1 MGVLPGAAASERLA
15 AGADGQAWARD
26 LHEGPACRPGA
37 ACAPLGG
44 LKAIEKLMRDGLRRH
59 GSARYGFRWVT
70 PAGRPLARS
79 DLVRVR
85 ALRLPP
91 AWTAV
96 FASPAAGAKLQAIG
110 KDRAGR
116 WQYRYHP
123 EFVRRRAAAKYRR
136 LRRFAAALPR
146 IRAAVG
152 RDMRRRD
159 LSRERVLATMVRIL
173 EGCCMRPDSEAYA
186 RENRSFGLTTLR
198 PRHVRLAGDRVVFD
212 YRGKSGQR
220 QVRALTDRRVA
231 RLVRALLR
239 IPGRDVFQFVEDGAV
254 VDVRRRHLNAYL
266 RQAAGAPFTAKD
278 FRTWAG
284 TLLCASELA
293 RRHPHALEASA
304 AARRRFVNEA
314 VKAVAN
320 RLGNTPAVARASYI
334 SPAVL
339 DGFAVGRVI
348 GCCMGPDDVIGDHA
362 PALHRAE
369 RELLALLREAAPP
382 RRPPPKL
389 RVMRGS
395 GRGASPPPASRP
407 SGSTAKPLR
416 RAARGMDA

>member
-1 MGVLPGAAASERLA
+1 
-15 AGADGQAWARD
+15 
-26 LHEGPACRPGA
+26 
-37 ACAPLGG
+37 
-44 LKAIEKLMRDGLRRH
+44 LKAIEKLLRDGLRRR
-59 GSARYGFRWVT
+59 GSASTGFRWVT
-70 PAGRPLARS
+70 PAGRPVPRA
-79 DLVRVR
+79 DLDRLR

-91 AWTAV
+91 AWTDV
-96 FASPAAGAKLQAIG
+96 FASPAPGAKLQAIG
-110 KDRAGR
+110 RDRAGR

-136 LRRFAAALPR
+136 LLRFAAALPR
-146 IRAAVG
+146 IRAAVR

-159 LSRERVLATMVRIL
+159 LSRERVLAAMVRIL
-173 EGCCMRPDSEAYA
+173 EGCCMRPGSEAYA

-198 PRHVRLAGDRVVFD
+198 PRHVRLEGDRVVFD

-231 RLVRALLR
+231 PLVRALLR
-239 IPGRDVFQFVEDGAV
+239 VQGRDVFKFLEDGAV

-293 RRHPHALEASA
+293 RRHPEAMQASR
-304 AARRRFVNEA
+304 AARKRLVTEA
-314 VKAVAN
+314 VKAVAD
-320 RLGNTPAVARASYI
+320 RLGNTPAVARSSYI

-339 DGFAVGRVI
+339 DGFDRGRVI
-348 GCCMGPDDVIGDHA
+348 GCCLEPDGVIGDHA
-362 PALHRAE
+362 AALHGAE
-369 RELLALLREAAPP
+369 RELLALLRAAAPSRRSAAPLRILRGTGQGTTPP
-382 RRPPPKL
+382 R
-389 RVMRGS
+389 
-395 GRGASPPPASRP
+395 ATQP

-416 RAARGMDA
+416 RAARGIDG